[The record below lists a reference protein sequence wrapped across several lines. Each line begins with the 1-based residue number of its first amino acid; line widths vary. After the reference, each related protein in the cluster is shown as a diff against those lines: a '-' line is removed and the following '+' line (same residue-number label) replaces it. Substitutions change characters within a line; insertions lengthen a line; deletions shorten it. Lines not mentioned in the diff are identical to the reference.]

1 MDEAS
6 AAPADL
12 HFLLNCPH
20 TGGSRA
26 FVLALRHH
34 RLPRLWLGLTLGAVA
49 VGLGG
54 VYWWEGQLPQRLEQ
68 AAERGDLDACLR
80 YGEQLQALR
89 WLGDRAPGAQGECRR
104 RKAAQLWEQR
114 SWAEALRLQLQLVN
128 SEIGTPADRTLL
140 DDWQQSLKQQ
150 ALQLFQAGDLE
161 ASLARLEPMGEHS
174 RPDRSALG
182 DQLRQIWERNR
193 QGLER
198 SRGLVEEQRWWEA
211 LDALN
216 RLDHPW
222 WQQQGEAVRAQVKAS
237 LNRLSEQERQ
247 RDSHGELRH
256 NVPLDRLD
264 AEVNRLIAQGMDDW
278 EAFNKGCEALGGRV
292 VELGPESAC
301 QR

>member
-1 MDEAS
+1 MDDAG
-6 AAPADL
+6 AAPEDSQPGPPS
-12 HFLLNCPH
+12 HQN
-20 TGGSRA
+20 GRSRSIA
-26 FVLALRHH
+26 LALRHH
-34 RLPRLWLGLTLGAVA
+34 RLPRLWLGLTLGVVA
-49 VGLGG
+49 LGLGT
-54 VYWWEGQLPQRLEQ
+54 VYWWERELPERLEQ
-68 AAERGDLDACLR
+68 AAERGDLDACVR

-89 WLGDRAPGAQGECRR
+89 WLGDRTPGAQGECRR

-114 SWAEALRLQLQLVN
+114 RWAEALQLQLQLVN
-128 SEIGTPADRTLL
+128 SETGTPEDRSLL
-140 DDWQQSLKQQ
+140 DAWQQSLKQQ
-150 ALQLFQAGDLE
+150 ALELFQTGDLD
-161 ASLARLEPMGEHS
+161 ASLARLEPMGEHT

-198 SRGLVEEQRWWEA
+198 SRRLVAEQRWWEA

-222 WQQQGEAVRAQVKAS
+222 WQQQGEAVRAQVKAN

-256 NVPLDRLD
+256 SVPVERLD
-264 AEVNRLIAQGMDDW
+264 AEVSRLIAQGMDDW
-278 EAFNKGCEALGGRV
+278 EAFNKGCAALGGRV